1 MSNDVQ
7 KFSHRESTFGSRPNT
22 LPAVLCDS
30 FAQYSV
36 LCQTLPNDMCC
47 RPFRF
52 PMDSSI
58 NSLQWFM
65 IIMIYEFVD
74 NYDLWNDWFTVYQF
88 KILWQNNAIDLTSV
102 TVSRKSY
109 FQFFRGGCLPPQIA
123 NSRRRKTHTTTNKYT
138 LPKCGRNVKIHLKL

>member
-65 IIMIYEFVD
+65 IIMIYEFVTIGLRFI
-74 NYDLWNDWFTVYQF
+74 NSKSYGKTTLLTWLQ
-88 KILWQNNAIDLTSV
+88 WQWVENV
-102 TVSRKSY
+102 TFNFSAVGAYRRKS
-109 FQFFRGGCLPPQIA
+109 QTAGGEKHIQPL
-123 NSRRRKTHTTTNKYT
+123 TNI
-138 LPKCGRNVKIHLKL
+138 PSQNVEEMWKFIWNYNYI